1 MSFNN
6 IQTFDKTTS
15 YYHPDK
21 SSPSSTSARPST
33 PPQPQPTTPTT
44 TTTTTTTT
52 VAPTTTT
59 TTTLRPSAFV
69 APQSQNFQQNA
80 SPSQNYN
87 PYATFT
93 NAQSTR
99 LNPYSHSSSST
110 AKPTQQQTRQS
121 YYQPS
126 TSTPIIQ
133 YSVSDDIFR
142 GSYSSNFFNN
152 RNNGKEDYV
161 SEFAEKKAGATKATQ
176 KPAARGRSRGQV
188 TYNSSQRRGGG
199 VRDNSNVIG
208 GGAQRPVAVYQT
220 TTTTSTTTTSP
231 TAAPVN
237 RNYNNIR
244 TNPQRTHSTNVAPVT
259 YRPSTISSS
268 SFRVPVTKTY
278 ATASTA
284 AASPIN
290 PEDQFYDV
298 PRKVP
303 GKVAPITVQ
312 PFVPSST
319 PSAQLQSFSSRFNP
333 NANYDL
339 TAVQQSKFTYNPFGE
354 PRVSPSVESVTS
366 SSFNPTSTVFPTT
379 TTTTTTTP
387 VPFYPTPAPQPQQ
400 SSPRGFEVIPITLQ
414 PQQKPYQAPQA
425 RPQPFSRRSD
435 TKSYTPSSIKKFSTL
450 VPRELYDPTT
460 FKPATYKKAVDNLA
474 ALKSSQLDQNNT
486 KQRDVNAK
494 SSSSSNFVTTPKT
507 TPIAYYQSPAPSYI
521 NAQVQSQS
529 QFSTS
534 SNVKNFNAPAPSA
547 PFQQQQ
553 SNTFPTTLGQHQQQ
567 QQQFY
572 STAAP
577 SFAFNAFSGQ
587 STPVPQKTEDID
599 ENDGQYHPE
608 LYEKDFARYKVKNK
622 KVNKLVATAAPFNTA
637 SFQTSAPAPKVAA
650 YQSPASGEDEF
661 LKTAHSQNIV
671 ASGNQLLYDQLKSN
685 FKKQQQ
691 QQQSTPAQVSV
702 ASPRPFSRTAPTIPP
717 NATTTKRPSKAKPD
731 KDVSYDY
738 QYYDFGADSPRDY
751 DIDVIEDFGKLK
763 KNSNK
768 AKKQ

>member
-6 IQTFDKTTS
+6 IHSFDKTTA
-15 YYHPDK
+15 YYRPDK
-21 SSPSSTSARPST
+21 SIPSSTSARPST

-59 TTTLRPSAFV
+59 IRPSPV
-69 APQSQNFQQNA
+69 VVPQSQNYQQNS
-80 SPSQNYN
+80 SPAQNYN
-87 PYATFT
+87 PYA

-99 LNPYSHSSSST
+99 LNPYSYSTSST
-110 AKPTQQQTRQS
+110 AKPIQQTRQS
-121 YYQPS
+121 YYQQS

-152 RNNGKEDYV
+152 RNNGKEDYE

-176 KPAARGRSRGQV
+176 KPAVRGRSRGRV
-188 TYNSSQRRGGG
+188 TYNSSQRGGGG
-199 VRDNSNVIG
+199 VRDNLNVIG
-208 GGAQRPVAVYQT
+208 GGAQRPAAVYQT
-220 TTTTSTTTTSP
+220 STTPPTTTIST
-231 TAAPVN
+231 TAAPVT
-237 RNYNNIR
+237 RNYNIIR
-244 TNPQRTHSTNVAPVT
+244 SNPQRTHSTNVAPVT

-268 SFRVPVTKTY
+268 SFRVPVTKTF

-284 AASPIN
+284 AASPLN
-290 PEDQFYDV
+290 PEDEFYDV

-303 GKVAPITVQ
+303 GKVAPTTAQ
-312 PFVPSST
+312 PFVSSST
-319 PSAQLQSFSSRFNP
+319 PSTHLQSFSSRFNP

-339 TAVQQSKFTYNPFGE
+339 TAVQQSKFTYNPYGE
-354 PRVSPSVESVTS
+354 PRVSPSVESVTV
-366 SSFNPTSTVFPTT
+366 SSFYPTT
-379 TTTTTTTP
+379 SVPPSTTSTTTTTTP
-387 VPFYPTPAPQPQQ
+387 VPLSSKVPFYPTPSPQVQQ
-400 SSPRGFEVIPITLQ
+400 SSPRGFEIIPITLQ
-414 PQQKPYQAPQA
+414 SQQKPYQTPE

-435 TKSYTPSSIKKFSTL
+435 TKSYTPSSTKKFSTL

-474 ALKSSQLDQNNT
+474 ALKSSSAQLDVNN

-494 SSSSSNFVTTPKT
+494 LSSSPNFVTTPKT

-529 QFSTS
+529 QSA
-534 SNVKNFNAPAPSA
+534 NAPAPSS

-553 SNTFPTTLGQHQQQ
+553 QPSPKNTFPTTLGQQHQPQ

-577 SFAFNAFSGQ
+577 SFAFNSFSGV
-587 STPVPQKTEDID
+587 SPAVAQKVEDID

-622 KVNKLVATAAPFNTA
+622 KVNKLISTAAPLRSTVA
-637 SFQTSAPAPKVAA
+637 FQTSAAPKVAA
-650 YQSPASGEDEF
+650 FQNPASGEDEF

-685 FKKQQQ
+685 FKQQQ
-691 QQQSTPAQVSV
+691 QQQSTPAQTV

-717 NATTTKRPSKAKPD
+717 NATTTKRPSKAKTE

-751 DIDVIEDFGKLK
+751 DIDVIEDFGKIK
-763 KNSNK
+763 K